1 MLPTIGILVISTAI
15 SLFEMPKL
23 LKNNKTKE
31 LWVFIILLL
40 IGTSLSIA
48 VCLKVKLPNPLD
60 WITFIYKPFSEFI
73 MTTLK

>member
-1 MLPTIGILVISTAI
+1 MLLTIGILVISTAI
-15 SLFEMPKL
+15 SLFEIPNL
-23 LKNNKTKE
+23 LKSNKTKE

-48 VCLKVKLPNPLD
+48 VFLKVKLPNPLD
-60 WITFIYKPFSEFI
+60 WITFIFKPVSEFI

>member
-15 SLFEMPKL
+15 SLFEMPNL

-48 VCLKVKLPNPLD
+48 LCLKVNLPNPLD
-60 WITFIYKPFSEFI
+60 WITFIFKPFSDFI

>member
-1 MLPTIGILVISTAI
+1 MLLTMGILVISAAV
-15 SLFEMPKL
+15 SMFEIPNL

-40 IGTSLSIA
+40 IGTSLSVA
-48 VCLKVKLPNPLD
+48 VCLKVMLPNPLN
-60 WITFIYKPFSEFI
+60 WITFIFKPFSEFI